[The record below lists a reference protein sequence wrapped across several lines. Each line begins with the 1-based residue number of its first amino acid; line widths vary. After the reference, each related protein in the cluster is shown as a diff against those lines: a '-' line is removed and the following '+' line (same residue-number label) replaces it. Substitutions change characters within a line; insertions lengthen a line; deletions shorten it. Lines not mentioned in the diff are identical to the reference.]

1 MCLLVLLVE
10 PVRTI
15 LLLSF
20 VSYSVH
26 RLRFILQFLPHWAP
40 RNALQ
45 HFFFS
50 RSFCGLCNL
59 ADSFIKKFQYQ
70 VSL

>member
-26 RLRFILQFLPHWAP
+26 RLRFILQCWLHWVPRVALPTS
-40 RNALQ
+40 
-45 HFFFS
+45 FFHVLFAV
-50 RSFCGLCNL
+50 C
-59 ADSFIKKFQYQ
+59 AT
-70 VSL
+70 

>member
-1 MCLLVLLVE
+1 MCLLVLMVE

-26 RLRFILQFLPHWAP
+26 RLRFILQCWLHWVPTVALPTS
-40 RNALQ
+40 
-45 HFFFS
+45 FFHVLFAV
-50 RSFCGLCNL
+50 C
-59 ADSFIKKFQYQ
+59 AT
-70 VSL
+70 

>member
-45 HFFFS
+45 LLFFTFFL
-50 RSFCGLCNL
+50 RSVQL
-59 ADSFIKKFQYQ
+59 S
-70 VSL
+70 